1 MNLCSKNKESL
12 QCLSALFSHWTHVGG
27 SESLGSPFWMVSW
40 IYFHQ
45 CILKT
50 WFPVSHGPDSG
61 AGDLLIIPVL
71 SIPKLCIFNWFF
83 FFPAHTIQFN
93 LQLRCYLQR
102 KACPFPLVMLDVGKT
117 CRAVV
122 VSQRQPVYGSCRQ
135 KGAKPQP
142 FAVVTVFVVNK
153 AKCHLSSLPW
163 AKRHFRGRAFK
174 TQSCAVN

>member
-1 MNLCSKNKESL
+1 MLGALKASGVHSGWFPEFISISAFSKPDFLSPMALTQVLGIFWLFLCS
-12 QCLSALFSHWTHVGG
+12 Q
-27 SESLGSPFWMVSW
+27 
-40 IYFHQ
+40 
-45 CILKT
+45 
-50 WFPVSHGPDSG
+50 FPNYVY
-61 AGDLLIIPVL
+61 LID
-71 SIPKLCIFNWFF
+71 F

-93 LQLRCYLQR
+93 LQLPCYLQR

-122 VSQRQPVYGSCRQ
+122 VSQRQPAYGSCRQ